1 MTDPSRPAT
10 SKSDSSKGSRRS
22 WRLGATVGIEIGYGA
37 IYMVR
42 LRKAPDGRICFEECR
57 TFEFDPSLG
66 PESSSFTPI
75 LKAALQKF
83 CGSSKELAI
92 WAAPGLDRAR
102 VHHLKLPQVSPSRL
116 PGAVYWG
123 LQREEEFLEK
133 EAVVDFQV
141 EKGGAPNTSL
151 NITSLNITGV
161 LVEREGVEELQQAFS
176 RAGYPL
182 TGIGIPL
189 FALRNLVN
197 LRGDEKQEAPVLICK
212 LGQRATSVSVLSEG
226 RLVFTR
232 NIPLGLQNLGEVLV
246 KELDP
251 APSLEEA
258 CDLVLK
264 LGLEEEALSSDD
276 CQQHENVLA
285 LLHPILKRTVRQI
298 ERTMTYYQ
306 SNFDTEPMETIFLG
320 GGIAARGHLF
330 QYISG
335 QLSPRVIAIDP
346 FDTPELQAETSFPA
360 DNVDRIAY
368 GPAFGLAL
376 EGTQPGINLAYTYK
390 ECLDENKHRKI
401 ATAVSI
407 FLIMLTAA
415 VAFLYSWQQS
425 QLRSLNAERD
435 NLDRSLSS
443 LGPRLTETII
453 MEATEDV
460 RALQERRRAATKRY
474 EGLALLSEI
483 TRLTPE
489 NISLLHVSVAMGSSI
504 TLLDVPAAKGRPI
517 KTAADAKGTLLL
529 KGIVNGERTSLETSL
544 TIYIARLDQSQLF
557 HAVEVDST
565 KLVESSDELHLS
577 FTLKV
582 KTIEESK
589 GDLTKK

>member
-1 MTDPSRPAT
+1 
-10 SKSDSSKGSRRS
+10 
-22 WRLGATVGIEIGYGA
+22 
-37 IYMVR
+37 
-42 LRKAPDGRICFEECR
+42 
-57 TFEFDPSLG
+57 
-66 PESSSFTPI
+66 
-75 LKAALQKF
+75 
-83 CGSSKELAI
+83 
-92 WAAPGLDRAR
+92 
-102 VHHLKLPQVSPSRL
+102 
-116 PGAVYWG
+116 
-123 LQREEEFLEK
+123 
-133 EAVVDFQV
+133 
-141 EKGGAPNTSL
+141 
-151 NITSLNITGV
+151 
-161 LVEREGVEELQQAFS
+161 
-176 RAGYPL
+176 
-182 TGIGIPL
+182 
-189 FALRNLVN
+189 
-197 LRGDEKQEAPVLICK
+197 
-212 LGQRATSVSVLSEG
+212 
-226 RLVFTR
+226 
-232 NIPLGLQNLGEVLV
+232 VLV

-276 CQQHENVLA
+276 RQHHENVLA

-415 VAFLYSWQQS
+415 TAFIYSWQQS

-453 MEATEDV
+453 MEATENV

-504 TLLDVPAAKGRPI
+504 TLLDVPAAKCRPI

>member
-1 MTDPSRPAT
+1 P
-10 SKSDSSKGSRRS
+10 
-22 WRLGATVGIEIGYGA
+22 WRQGATVGIEIGYST
-37 IYMVR
+37 IYMVL
-42 LRKAPDGRICFEECR
+42 LRKASDGRICFEECR
-57 TFEFDPSLG
+57 TFEFDPGLR
-66 PESSSFTPI
+66 PESPLFTPI
-75 LKAALQKF
+75 LKAALQQF

-92 WAAPGLDRAR
+92 WAAPRLDRAR
-102 VHHLKLPQVSPSRL
+102 VHHLNLPQVSPTRL

-123 LQREEEFLEK
+123 LQREEPFLEK
-133 EAVVDFQV
+133 ETVVDFQV
-141 EKGGAPNTSL
+141 EEGGAPNA
-151 NITSLNITGV
+151 SLNITGV
-161 LVEREGVEELQQAFS
+161 IVDREGIEEIQQAFS

-197 LRGDEKQEAPVLICK
+197 LRGNEKQDAPVLICK
-212 LGQRATSVSVLSEG
+212 LGQRTTSVSVLFEG

-232 NIPLGLQNLGEVLV
+232 NLPLGLQHLGEALLVKTLV

-251 APSLEEA
+251 APSLAEAYLAEA
-258 CDLVLK
+258 CHLVLK
-264 LGLEEEALSSDD
+264 LGWEEEALSSDE
-276 CQQHENVLA
+276 CQQHENVLE
-285 LLHPILKRTVRQI
+285 LLRPILLRMVRQI
-298 ERTMTYYQ
+298 ERTMEYYQ
-306 SNFDTEPMETIFLG
+306 SNFDTEPIETIFLG
-320 GGIAARGHLF
+320 GAIAARGHLF

-346 FDTPELQAETSFPA
+346 FDTPELQAKTALPA
-360 DNVDRIAY
+360 DNADRIAY

-376 EGTQPGINLAYTYK
+376 EGAQLGINLTYTYK
-390 ECLDENKHRKI
+390 ECQDENKHRKI

-407 FLIMLTAA
+407 LLIFLTAA
-415 VAFLYSWQQS
+415 TTFFHHRQQT

-435 NLDRSLSS
+435 DLDRSLSS
-443 LGPRLTETII
+443 LGLRLTETII
-453 MEATEDV
+453 TEATEKV

-504 TLLDVPAAKGRPI
+504 TLLDDPAAKGRPI

-529 KGIVNGERTSLETSL
+529 KGIVNGERSSLETSL

-565 KLVESSDELHLS
+565 KLVESSDELHLT